1 MSGRDGEPAGLSS
14 TFGPAA
20 ATKAVLPAATIRNG
34 AATWNGGA
42 TRDDAETRDD
52 AATRDDDATRAE
64 GTDATAP
71 ADRVD
76 ITAPTPQEEPTTEP
90 EQDERGPVEAA
101 RPSDGPSRR
110 GRSRSPRAKGIP
122 RAQGRRAPRPVVV
135 RDPRQVDM
143 ILLAVLEH
151 APRSRAELLDLIT
164 SRSLG
169 RFVPARDQVT
179 HRLIYLERNRLLVRS
194 PGQRRYRVTDL
205 GVRVLNG
212 RVRAWRQFVDGM
224 DALIDG

>member
-1 MSGRDGEPAGLSS
+1 M
-14 TFGPAA
+14 
-20 ATKAVLPAATIRNG
+20 
-34 AATWNGGA
+34 
-42 TRDDAETRDD
+42 
-52 AATRDDDATRAE
+52 
-64 GTDATAP
+64 
-71 ADRVD
+71 
-76 ITAPTPQEEPTTEP
+76 
-90 EQDERGPVEAA
+90 
-101 RPSDGPSRR
+101 
-110 GRSRSPRAKGIP
+110 
-122 RAQGRRAPRPVVV
+122 

-151 APRSRAELLDLIT
+151 APRSRAELLDMVA

-194 PGQRRYRVTDL
+194 PGRRRYRVTEL

-224 DALIDG
+224 DALIER

>member
-1 MSGRDGEPAGLSS
+1 MSGRDGEPAGLGS

-20 ATKAVLPAATIRNG
+20 ARRARLPAAAARVGEAIEEERMDTPAPPSEQEPDPHGGSAG
-34 AATWNGGA
+34 AARSPDGPP
-42 TRDDAETRDD
+42 RRAETR
-52 AATRDDDATRAE
+52 
-64 GTDATAP
+64 
-71 ADRVD
+71 
-76 ITAPTPQEEPTTEP
+76 
-90 EQDERGPVEAA
+90 
-101 RPSDGPSRR
+101 RPGKKQAQR
-110 GRSRSPRAKGIP
+110 GRT
-122 RAQGRRAPRPVVV
+122 PRPVVV

-151 APRSRAELLDLIT
+151 APRSRAELLDMVA

-194 PGQRRYRVTDL
+194 PGRRRYRVTEL
-205 GVRVLNG
+205 GARVLNG

-224 DALIDG
+224 DALIEG